1 MKQKKQCR
9 YCGSYSSDSLRRCCN
24 AGHVEDRDLAE
35 VEAAGR
41 RAAERTQT
49 LERMKGG
56 NEPLMHD
63 GKMIGWQSK
72 RSVAP
77 DGVVILRASVEL
89 RSARQNG
96 HCASDYA
103 AVFARVVTACEKAA
117 EKALVDAMAK
127 EHRAAKDAGIAVFIA
142 KPVVEKDVKRILVPE
157 RPCQKAAVAMDYMLR
172 DKQVLKPKARA
183 EKHPIA
189 YGGRNCACMRCGTQ
203 AMLRTVHWG
212 QHDCKATVCAHCMGR
227 LGGDWSG
234 LTFPWAHCKGCG
246 HAQRE
251 QSTEV
256 PRPYTTGIYHPSC
269 YNAAYD
275 AARKAEGIDGLQG
288 PNALAINPKAPYA
301 VCKGCGGSREV
312 QGTGVLSYDDGV
324 YHPWCR
330 RQKEKATAAAPNTKL
345 CVGCTLPGDRS
356 QNLVMYADGAVDR
369 LYHPRCFS
377 RKQGWS
383 E

>member
-41 RAAERTQT
+41 RAAQRTQVGEH
-49 LERMKGG
+49 LKGTRRAA
-56 NEPLMHD
+56 H
-63 GKMIGWQSK
+63 
-72 RSVAP
+72 

-96 HCASDYA
+96 HCTSDFA

-142 KPVVEKDVKRILVPE
+142 KPMVEQDVKRILVPE

-172 DKQVLKPKARA
+172 DKQVLRPKARA
-183 EKHPIA
+183 ENAPIA
-189 YGGRNCACMRCGTQ
+189 
-203 AMLRTVHWG
+203 
-212 QHDCKATVCAHCMGR
+212 
-227 LGGDWSG
+227 
-234 LTFPWAHCKGCG
+234 
-246 HAQRE
+246 
-251 QSTEV
+251 
-256 PRPYTTGIYHPSC
+256 
-269 YNAAYD
+269 NAAYD
-275 AARKAEGIDGLQG
+275 AARRAQSADGL
-288 PNALAINPKAPYA
+288 AIDAQAPYA
-301 VCKGCGGSREV
+301 VCKACGGSREV
-312 QGTGVLSYDDGV
+312 QDSTPVAYDDGV

-356 QNLVMYADGAVDR
+356 QNLVMYADGGVDR
-369 LYHPRCFS
+369 LFHPLCFAK
-377 RKQGWS
+377 KQGWS